1 MLQSMGSQR
10 IRQDSTAEQ
19 QQQSEQSVCTVPNT
33 IRIYTEGKNQ
43 G

>member
-10 IRQDSTAEQ
+10 IRHDSTAE